1 MNPELREM
9 LTREGARFEVISH
22 REVFTAQERAAV
34 CHIPGRLV
42 AKVVVVHDGEW
53 HAMAVLPAAASLDVP
68 NLRQAVARPGLE
80 LAREAEFSRLFPGC
94 DIGAMPPFGRIYG
107 LDVYIDRSL
116 ADAGEMVF
124 EGGTHREEVRMP
136 VSEYLRIERPTVMSL
151 AVAPRAA

>member
-42 AKVVVVHDGEW
+42 AKVVVVRDGEW

-68 NLRQAVARPGLE
+68 GLRQVAARPGLE

-94 DIGAMPPFGRIYG
+94 DIGAMPPFGRVYG
-107 LDVYIDRSL
+107 LDVYLDRAL
-116 ADAGEMVF
+116 ADASEMVF
-124 EGGTHREEVRMP
+124 EGGTHREEIRMP
-136 VSEYLRIERPTVMSL
+136 VSEYLRIERPMVMPL